1 MRRVHA
7 MTSRLLAG
15 LGLAVLVLATA
26 AVTAAQE
33 SPVFHGFLTIRRA
46 AGTIDPTTGVSSVN
60 IRRWSFLLTPN
71 SNGMQP
77 DVEPIIV
84 AVGDAERLVLPA
96 GSMAASKNG
105 RKFTFQDKTITRG
118 IRAMRIWRGKDPTL
132 WQVRVQLVGI
142 DLSALTINYPDC
154 LPMAVI
160 VGDDDGFSG
169 VEFNR
174 VGGFTG
180 KGIRIVGFCPVED
193 WPWT

>member
-1 MRRVHA
+1 MHRLSA
-7 MTSRLLAG
+7 MTSRFLAG
-15 LGLAVLVLATA
+15 LGLAAIVLATA
-26 AVTAAQE
+26 PLASAQE
-33 SPVFHGFLTIRRA
+33 AVYHGFLTIRRA
-46 AGTIDPTTGVSSVN
+46 GGTIDPDTGVSSVN

-96 GSMAASKNG
+96 GSMKASKNG
-105 RKFTFQDKTITRG
+105 RRFTYRDKTITRG
-118 IRAMRIWRGKDPTL
+118 IRAMRIWRGNDPTL

-142 DLSALTINYPDC
+142 DLSTLTINYPDC

-180 KGIRIVGFCPVED
+180 KGVRIVGFCPVED